1 MNAASSIANQEF
13 LNFLS
18 LLMVSSRT
26 KTNKSQQLI
35 YVIQKHESSHLH
47 YDLRLELDGSL
58 KSWALPKLPP
68 LRTGERRLAIK
79 VEDHPLGYETFEGI
93 IPAGQY
99 GAGRVEIWDKG
110 FYQLLDK
117 RANKLEILISGEKL
131 KGIYSLIQFQG
142 KNKEDKNLWLFFKNK
157 DQKKIVRVKGENY

>member
-1 MNAASSIANQEF
+1 MSAVSSIANREF

-93 IPAGQY
+93 IPAGQ
-99 GAGRVEIWDKG
+99 
-110 FYQLLDK
+110 
-117 RANKLEILISGEKL
+117 
-131 KGIYSLIQFQG
+131 
-142 KNKEDKNLWLFFKNK
+142 
-157 DQKKIVRVKGENY
+157 